1 MPSWK
6 KVITSGSSAQFLHV
20 TASGHFSGSTTSTGS
35 FGHIMKG
42 GINWDTAVSTSAATA
57 GFGSTG
63 ASILSTPGGFEYTSS
78 TAGTTWNVTHD
89 LNQQYPNVTVYDS
102 DDEVIIPTSIVA
114 NTVSSSTI
122 TFDSPVNGKAHFSVG
137 SSLSG
142 SATSTGSFGH
152 IITAGHIVPTVSE
165 TYDLGSA
172 ERPFRDLHISSASI
186 KIYDGDGEVARL
198 QISAD
203 YGLEVFKTKDLT
215 ALQKSTYTP
224 AQIRSNAA
232 KKSAGALDPETAE
245 YSVVDSDTDSF
256 LSAVYVTDTDGNFI
270 IASQES

>member
-1 MPSWK
+1 MPII
-6 KVITSGSSAQFLHV
+6 VTTNITASDGFQMGDSYDDVHKLYGHLSGSSV
-20 TASGHFSGSTTSTGS
+20 
-35 FGHIMKG
+35 
-42 GINWDTAVSTSAATA
+42 
-57 GFGSTG
+57 
-63 ASILSTPGGFEYTSS
+63 
-78 TAGTTWNVTHD
+78 
-89 LNQQYPNVTVYDS
+89 
-102 DDEVIIPTSIVA
+102 
-114 NTVSSSTI
+114 
-122 TFDSPVNGKAHFSVG
+122 
-137 SSLSG
+137 
-142 SATSTGSFGH
+142 STGSFGH

-203 YGLEVFKTKDLT
+203 YGLEVFKTKNLT
-215 ALQKSTYTP
+215 TTQKRTYTP
-224 AQIRSNAA
+224 SQIRFNAT

-245 YSVVDSDTDSF
+245 YAVVDSDSNSF